1 MKRKLIFK
9 IPLLLICCVS
19 FFFASGS
26 TASVQMQGETH
37 PAMQS
42 MKLPKIGSQK
52 SEYDYIYG
60 MKMAGNGKN
69 GVPPLPN
76 AFVHPEPQPLQ

>member
-1 MKRKLIFK
+1 MKCKLILK
-9 IPLLLICCVS
+9 ISLLLICCVS
-19 FFFASGS
+19 LFFASGS
-26 TASVQMQGETH
+26 TASVQMQGEIR

-42 MKLPKIGSQK
+42 MKLPKIGGQK

-60 MKMAGNGKN
+60 MKMVDNGKN